1 MPAGRPPPSPNT
13 MDSRVVGLPLPLL
26 LVLPLRRSRW
36 RRWPVPGSD
45 ARRWP
50 ADNHLLLLPLLPPA
64 VTPLQEARK
73 EEEEEEEE
81 EKDHATD
88 TTASS
93 TAVKMRRAG
102 LFIVSAVL
110 PVRRMF
116 PPIIGKKYHLV
127 PVK

>member
-36 RRWPVPGSD
+36 RRWPVAGSD

-81 EKDHATD
+81 KDHATD

-102 LFIVSAVL
+102 LFIVYSRL
-110 PVRRMF
+110 YSPFGGWDPF
-116 PPIIGKKYHLV
+116 PPNHWGKNTI
-127 PVK
+127 